1 MSEYDEAEKLE
12 ATRGEKILASAM
24 VIFLLIGGIN
34 ILTELGDIPERPSRD
49 VNYEKYG
56 IYNLDNEEKSI
67 NSELK
72 VANNALENANT
83 EYLSAMENYLFRREE
98 YRVIL
103 DKGETD
109 EIKERT
115 HEEARKRYEESQV
128 KLNEAQAVYDEIQ
141 GRLDQKRGEVSGARS
156 LAHGDYNT
164 AYQIYKLKVL
174 SVRLA
179 FVLPLLAVAIVLFL
193 KAKKVKSKYTIH
205 ANAFMAFASLLLIYL
220 IIDNV
225 WKVLHAIG
233 ISILGAVA
241 CAIALAYLTK
251 QYFSFERISM
261 SRLKQNKCP
270 WCTFPIRRDGSY
282 CQNCGKKLTSKCP
295 ECGEIRLILTSF
307 CPNCGNEGSVEPS
320 SDSARSKET

>member
-24 VIFLLIGGIN
+24 VIFLLIGGIH
-34 ILTELGDIPERPSRD
+34 ILTELGDIPEIPHRD
-49 VNYEKYG
+49 DQYEKYG
-56 IYNLDNEEKSI
+56 VYNLENEEKSI

-72 VANNALENANT
+72 VANDALTKADN
-83 EYLSAMENYLFRREE
+83 EYLNAKENYLFRREE

-103 DKGETD
+103 DKGEGD
-109 EIKERT
+109 EIKERE
-115 HEEARKRYEESQV
+115 HEEARKRYEESQI
-128 KLNEAQAVYDEIQ
+128 KLNEAQAVYDAIYD
-141 GRLDQKRGEVSGARS
+141 RLNQKRGEVSAAHS
-156 LAHGDYNT
+156 LAHGKYNT

-174 SVRLA
+174 AVRLA
-179 FVLPLLAVAIVLFL
+179 FVLPLLAVAIVMFL

-205 ANAFMAFASLLLIYL
+205 ANAFMAFASLLLIYM
-220 IIDNV
+220 IIMNV

-270 WCTFPIRRDGSY
+270 WCTFPIRHDMNY
-282 CQNCGKKLTSKCP
+282 CQNCGKKLASKCP
-295 ECGEIRLILTSF
+295 ECGEIMPILTLF

-320 SDSARSKET
+320 SDPTRSKDT